1 VTNLEREAGWRALP
15 VDHVPVMTDDAPL
28 VRDSLSAQAYRRIK
42 DRMIAGRL
50 PPGTRLALRDVAR
63 ELAISVTP
71 LREALL
77 QLVAQRVL
85 TQDRGYTIAVP
96 ALSVAHCR
104 ELWDVRLQL
113 EPLCAAAALAHA
125 TPALADRLSV
135 ANDRMLAAKQARD
148 VDGGMDF
155 NRDFHFALYE
165 AAAMPTLHWMIECIW
180 AQAGPYVR
188 HFLEHHVRTRN
199 DAAVQG
205 PHVHTTIIAALRR
218 NDATAIRRG
227 IRRDLIEI
235 RDGILGL
242 LPEGSSGQGN
252 GSAPSPSQGHA

>member
-1 VTNLEREAGWRALP
+1 MTNSERQPGWRAP
-15 VDHVPVMTDDAPL
+15 PADDAPL
-28 VRDSLSAQAYRRIK
+28 VRDSLSAQACRRIK

-50 PPGTRLALRDVAR
+50 PPGTRLGLRDVAR

-85 TQDRGYTIAVP
+85 MQDRNNTIAVR

-104 ELWDVRLQL
+104 ELWDMRLRL
-113 EPLCAAAALAHA
+113 EPHCAAAALAHA
-125 TPALADRLSV
+125 TPALIDRLSL
-135 ANDRMLAAKQARD
+135 ANERMLAAKQARN
-148 VDGGMDF
+148 VDGGMDY
-155 NRDFHFALYE
+155 NCDFHFALYE
-165 AAAMPTLHWMIECIW
+165 AAGMPTLHWMIECIW

-199 DAAVQG
+199 DAALQG
-205 PHVHTTIIAALRR
+205 PHIHATIVAALRR
-218 NDATAIRRG
+218 GDAAGIRRA
-227 IRRDLIEI
+227 ISRDLIEV

-242 LPEGSSGQGN
+242 LERCE
-252 GSAPSPSQGHA
+252 

>member
-1 VTNLEREAGWRALP
+1 MDAERDASRRARRA
-15 VDHVPVMTDDAPL
+15 DHAPDRAEDAPL
-28 VRDSLSAQAYRRIK
+28 LRDSLSAQAYRRIK

-85 TQDRGYTIAVP
+85 TQEHGYSIAVP
-96 ALSVAHCR
+96 QLSVAHCR
-104 ELWDVRLQL
+104 ELWEVRLQL
-113 EPLCAAAALAHA
+113 EPLCAAAALANA

-135 ANDRMLAAKQARD
+135 ANDRMLASKQARN
-148 VDGGMDF
+148 VDGGMDY
-155 NRDFHFALYE
+155 NRDFHFALY
-165 AAAMPTLHWMIECIW
+165 AAAGMPTLHWMIECIW

-199 DAAVQG
+199 DAALQG

-218 NDATAIRRG
+218 NDAAALRRG

-242 LPEGSSGQGN
+242 LPEGSG
-252 GSAPSPSQGHA
+252 